1 MKEKQKID
9 VVKMNINFVASFFA
23 SFVQPLRI
31 GAIAIATTKNIR
43 GRIDFSNLL
52 KKYASFAVL
61 AVKPIAIVK
70 NEKRKKVKT
79 IFPSPGL
86 ILINFLINF
95 NLKSV
100 LFGQ

>member
-1 MKEKQKID
+1 M
-9 VVKMNINFVASFFA
+9 S
-23 SFVQPLRI
+23 I
-31 GAIAIATTKNIR
+31 GAITIAIAKNIN
-43 GRIDFSNLL
+43 GKSDFSNLL